1 MFFDTWARPIQW
13 NKYKFLKKV
22 YLISLFV
29 KMKMKFASA
38 SHAALTKWTNYYTK
52 SLGSTQQGQAAFA
65 LSHTSVVVV
74 LRWLSLHYRESPEEP
89 LRLRD
94 WNPNLVFLKSEEAG
108 EDLTILMLL
117 WQWLTILVLE
127 WNFWYWFFVI
137 LSVVHR

>member
-1 MFFDTWARPIQW
+1 
-13 NKYKFLKKV
+13 
-22 YLISLFV
+22 
-29 KMKMKFASA
+29 MKFASA

-65 LSHTSVVVV
+65 LSHTSVVVL

-127 WNFWYWFFVI
+127 WNFWNWFFCNFISSMYIGKYFKDRYQKKIICMYVGKS
-137 LSVVHR
+137 L